1 MVNESIL
8 SLFPPRSDGRRSYS
22 SNSYNPP
29 PPLFNRDDWS
39 SVKRE
44 QGSNLISFIQFVEM
58 FFSLDW
64 SDEIWK
70 CWTQISLQDHR
81 EPAVPAA
88 WVRWQAHHLAG
99 WHPYLF
105 CSKWVVSPVVSKD
118 SWQRQQVQTRNNRFI
133 IQVCS
138 LWYPHKS
145 LKYCILYIHSNRVLP
160 QL

>member
-70 CWTQISLQDHR
+70 CWTQISLQDHWIILIYFAPSGSYHQSFLR
-81 EPAVPAA
+81 IHRNGNKFKQGTIVSLFKFVHSDTPIKVWNIVYYTYTPI
-88 WVRWQAHHLAG
+88 VSSPNCKCTTLLVSFISSLHL
-99 WHPYLF
+99 
-105 CSKWVVSPVVSKD
+105 
-118 SWQRQQVQTRNNRFI
+118 
-133 IQVCS
+133 
-138 LWYPHKS
+138 
-145 LKYCILYIHSNRVLP
+145 
-160 QL
+160 